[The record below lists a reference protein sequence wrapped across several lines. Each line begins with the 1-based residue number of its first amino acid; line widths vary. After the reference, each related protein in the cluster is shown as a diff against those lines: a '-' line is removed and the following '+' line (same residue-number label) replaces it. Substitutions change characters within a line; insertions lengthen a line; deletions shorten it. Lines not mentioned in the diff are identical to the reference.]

1 MIIKVHS
8 RFIKIGCASLV
19 GVLLLLFAAAV
30 IFPYQILSGGVW
42 ISSHIIFSYK
52 AVQREIH
59 IWETL
64 PMAEGGNSGAQARLA
79 RLYFRRHTDVGNRES
94 VKWAELGAEQGNI
107 EAMTL
112 LASHY
117 ACGTGTEKNLSV
129 SAKWYLAAA
138 ERGDVV
144 SQYYVSRMYG
154 QGIGVIANQQTA
166 AYWWKKVEAAIADCP
181 ACDLPS
187 GGCID
192 S

>member
-1 MIIKVHS
+1 MIIKG
-8 RFIKIGCASLV
+8 RFRSISIGCASLV
-19 GVLLLLFAAAV
+19 GALLLLFAAAV

-42 ISSHIIFSYK
+42 ISSHIIFAYK
-52 AVQREIH
+52 AVQRENH

-64 PMAEGGNSGAQARLA
+64 PKAEGGDSGAQARLA
-79 RLYFRRHTDVGNRES
+79 WLYFRRHTDAGNRES
-94 VKWAELGAEQGNI
+94 VKWAEKGAEQGNI

-117 ACGTGTEKNLSV
+117 ACGRGAEKNLSV
-129 SAKWYLAAA
+129 SAKWYLSAA

-144 SQYYVSRMYG
+144 SQYYVSRMYE
-154 QGIGVIANQQTA
+154 QGIGVATNQQTA
-166 AYWWKKVEAAIADCP
+166 AYWWKKVEAAMARCP

-192 S
+192 

>member
-1 MIIKVHS
+1 MIMKTRS
-8 RFIKIGCASLV
+8 RCIKIGCASLV
-19 GVLLLLFAAAV
+19 GALLLLFVAAV
-30 IFPYQILSGGVW
+30 IFPYQILSGGAW
-42 ISSHIIFSYK
+42 ISSHIIFAYK

-64 PMAEGGNSGAQARLA
+64 PRAEGGNSGAQARLA
-79 RLYFRRHTDVGNRES
+79 WLYFRRHTDAGDRES
-94 VKWAELGAEQGNI
+94 VKWAEKGAEQGTI

-112 LASHY
+112 LAGHY

-154 QGIGVIANQQTA
+154 QGIGVVTNQQTA
-166 AYWWKKVEAAIADCP
+166 AYWRKKVEAAMAGCP